1 MIDTVQVRRQ
11 GAFDFQS
18 HYEYLCAL
26 QDSVP
31 LPAVKAYLNQGVL
44 DINGDRVRLP
54 DWVPILNSLGI
65 NKHLTFV
72 AVRSCYQSS
81 NGETERY
88 KAHFRRRTPAIR
100 SKDVTYRLC
109 KAVRDCLNTSSAL
122 KCLELQG
129 LPLRER
135 DLIMLTK
142 GLARTKSLESLS
154 MAHCPIGDEGL
165 EIICQSVKNSPSIK
179 VVNFTGCNLTWR
191 GAEHMASIIKLQAT
205 KRHSEAWAESLRYR
219 RPDLDIMS
227 GLRRITLCCNALI
240 GDHGAHAF
248 AEALKED
255 LWLKALDL
263 QQCGISNDGAKALL
277 HAFHSNSTIMVLDV
291 RKNPLIDHELVKAI
305 VERVLMNAND
315 TNSEYKWLK
324 SLSPKEPKLKRRRTI
339 VLGNGLKGKASI
351 RIGVGPKRAT
361 STGWKSPYF
370 IPEPLPPGARGY
382 IPWRTAAR
390 ANRHSLGFRS
400 HMMDSQM
407 HIQPGSPMKVMLES
421 ATSSE
426 SEELETNEESSELD
440 ITAKEFPGKITLKH
454 YKQLQVEF
462 KECRLRLKEE
472 MRARAKADARL
483 MELEVEITRLRNINL
498 SLSEALHTQSV
509 TSTILEDE
517 GVLESIE
524 TSFQKFHAFLDL
536 LKDAGLGQLATMAG
550 IDQSDFGPLGR
561 PQLTSTVGKPAAE
574 QKDEMSELQRSAQEG
589 QQANQVGDG
598 DKNSSSD
605 FVGRNF
611 ANDAF
616 PPLNELHKQGI
627 LQTGQESFGEE
638 SSIRFNMQ
646 MKGDQNGKSSRPS
659 SLGRSAKLGEQVE
672 NPPGPPDHSVASH
685 VSESGDGACSPKTN
699 SSKKS
704 SASSERNKRQPS
716 LKNGSE
722 MRGRGGGDYEDDFVN
737 SSSEVQENIHY
748 SMASL
753 SGENI

>member
-1 MIDTVQVRRQ
+1 MTTTRTQTVETPDVGPAKANKPLSQRLL
-11 GAFDFQS
+11 GA
-18 HYEYLCAL
+18 
-26 QDSVP
+26 
-31 LPAVKAYLNQGVL
+31 
-44 DINGDRVRLP
+44 
-54 DWVPILNSLGI
+54 
-65 NKHLTFV
+65 
-72 AVRSCYQSS
+72 SS
-81 NGETERY
+81 WERY

-390 ANRHSLGFRS
+390 ANRHRS

-407 HIQPGSPMKVMLES
+407 HI
-421 ATSSE
+421 
-426 SEELETNEESSELD
+426 
-440 ITAKEFPGKITLKH
+440 
-454 YKQLQVEF
+454 QVEF

>member
-1 MIDTVQVRRQ
+1 
-11 GAFDFQS
+11 
-18 HYEYLCAL
+18 
-26 QDSVP
+26 
-31 LPAVKAYLNQGVL
+31 
-44 DINGDRVRLP
+44 
-54 DWVPILNSLGI
+54 
-65 NKHLTFV
+65 
-72 AVRSCYQSS
+72 
-81 NGETERY
+81 ERY

-390 ANRHSLGFRS
+390 ANRHSSFNSTTPPPRPCRMGGGGVPTAKNTMVLAR
-400 HMMDSQM
+400 DSIVQG
-407 HIQPGSPMKVMLES
+407 Q
-421 ATSSE
+421 
-426 SEELETNEESSELD
+426 EESSEAYQVQPYMVES
-440 ITAKEFPGKITLKH
+440 TAWFHGCDTRE
-454 YKQLQVEF
+454 VEF